1 MADLGALHSMLIE
14 MHGGMLTL
22 ATICILAM
30 VITKFHRRM
39 RRTSERYG
47 IFWPLDSFIEK
58 LTRYAEPTAYLAG
71 IGGVVGLVG
80 SSVVGFYVWPV
91 EALMN
96 SSLGLSKVMF
106 SIFAT
111 ELWILFVVI
120 RSKYGEDLWKNS
132 GLATVYVFTGFVGFF
147 FIVLTG
153 SFGGHMA
160 GKGSVLDPV
169 YGLLGVNP
177 EAFWIIGLDMVPLLI
192 TVAFVEIVTVFA
204 VFLRLRW
211 QTRVQISGR

>member
-30 VITKFHRRM
+30 VIIKFHRKM

-58 LTRYAEPTAYLAG
+58 LARYAEPTAYLAG

-120 RSKYGEDLWKNS
+120 RSRYGEDLWKNS
-132 GLATVYVFTGFVGFF
+132 ELATIYVCTGFVGFF

-211 QTRVQISGR
+211 QARVQISGR